1 MFQIVYGE
9 VVVAVETHE
18 IMPVSLVVAE
28 EEILAVHAAVILPPL
43 FSLFDGLSFGV
54 VVVGEW
60 YVMFSELVQYC
71 FFAWHD
77 SKVFCPVYSPE

>member
-1 MFQIVYGE
+1 MIQIVYGE

-43 FSLFDGLSFGV
+43 FSLLYGLSFGV

-60 YVMFSELVQYC
+60 YVMFSEIVQYC
-71 FFAWHD
+71 FFACHD